1 MGEWSDYFE
10 DFPEEAPQSRTSH
23 ENLKEQR
30 ENALRSM
37 NAEAFA
43 LIAKARQKQI
53 AADEA
58 LKKPYLESVQLCPQ
72 CGEHTLNLYKLKNSL
87 YLCECQDCG
96 IYGKGEDLS
105 LALQDTIAAIGE
117 ERDWRVRSLFV
128 E

>member
-10 DFPEEAPQSRTSH
+10 DFPEEAPQSSTSR
-23 ENLKEQR
+23 EKIKEHR
-30 ENALRSM
+30 ENALQSM

-43 LIAKARQKQI
+43 LIAEARQKQV

-58 LKKPYLESVQLCPQ
+58 AKKPYLESVQQCPQ
-72 CGEHTLNLYKLKNSL
+72 CGEHTLSLYKLKNST
-87 YLCECQDCG
+87 YLCECQNCG

-117 ERDWRVRSLFV
+117 ERDWRVSSLFV